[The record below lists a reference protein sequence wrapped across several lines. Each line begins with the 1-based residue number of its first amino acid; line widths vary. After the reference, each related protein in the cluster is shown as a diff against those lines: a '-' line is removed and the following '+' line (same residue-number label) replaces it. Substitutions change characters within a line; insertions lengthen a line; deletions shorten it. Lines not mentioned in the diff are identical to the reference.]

1 MAQRSVAIV
10 AISGP
15 LWFRQKAMFAQGYDL
30 GGMAAN
36 TSIKELHQLKTIIN
50 RLKAND
56 LVLVDLQRALTFL
69 PFWGARKFTFH
80 GKGRNRHHPLARGQ
94 LTLLLRNWNPPSL
107 IASFSLN
114 TFRRAG
120 ILIQVVLS

>member
-15 LWFRQKAMFAQGYDL
+15 LWFLAESHVRQGYDL

-36 TSIKELHQLKTIIN
+36 TSIKELHQLKSIIN

-56 LVLVDLQRALTFL
+56 LVLVDLQKGRVDSF
-69 PFWGARKFTFH
+69 PSGGARKFTFH
-80 GKGRNRHHPLARGQ
+80 GKKEKPISPIGTSQ
-94 LTLLLRNWNPPSL
+94 LTLLLRNGAPHVSYCFL
-107 IASFSLN
+107 SLN

-120 ILIQVVLS
+120 IHAFR